1 MVLECPEIEILL
13 LLATSV
19 ALPALRW
26 NGCLM
31 ACGVGCHVG
40 FLALCVD
47 PVEADHGSSEHLLNQ
62 KPQLPC
68 RASRTENQGSC
79 AEG

>member
-1 MVLECPEIEILL
+1 MVLECPEIEIGL

-19 ALPALRW
+19 ALLALCW

-31 ACGVGCHVG
+31 ACGAGCHAG

-47 PVEADHGSSEHLLNQ
+47 SMEADHGSSEHLLNQ

-68 RASRTENQGSC
+68 RATRTENQGSYT
-79 AEG
+79 EG